1 MPAFIL
7 SLVFLFVCLYGYYL
21 GVRPSRLE
29 REIRKTKSDYTCFNC
44 KKKIDINDLKC
55 SDCDFVTIYG
65 KRRKKYIIIF
75 PIIIGYLFVL
85 VKFNKT
91 GMFV

>member
-7 SLVFLFVCLYGYYL
+7 SLAFLFICLYGYYL
-21 GVRPSRLE
+21 SIRPSKLE
-29 REIRKTKSDYTCFNC
+29 SEIRKTKSDYECFKC

-55 SDCDFVTIYG
+55 SGCGFITIYG
-65 KRRKKYIIIF
+65 KRRKKFIVIF
-75 PIIIGYLFVL
+75 PILLGYLFVL
-85 VKFNKT
+85 IKFNKN

>member
-1 MPAFIL
+1 MLGLTL

-29 REIRKTKSDYTCFNC
+29 REIRKTKSDYECFKC

-55 SDCDFVTIYG
+55 SGCGFVTIYG
-65 KRRKKYIIIF
+65 KRKKKYILVF
-75 PIIIGYLFVL
+75 PIIIIYLFVL
-85 VKFNKT
+85 VKFDKT
-91 GMFV
+91 GMLI

>member
-1 MPAFIL
+1 MAGFIL

-29 REIRKTKSDYTCFNC
+29 REIRKTKSDYECFKC

-55 SDCDFVTIYG
+55 SGCGFVTIYG
-65 KRRKKYIIIF
+65 KRKKKYILIF
-75 PIIIGYLFVL
+75 PIIIIYLFVL
-85 VKFNKT
+85 IKFSKT
-91 GMFV
+91 GMFI

>member
-1 MPAFIL
+1 MAGFIL

-29 REIRKTKSDYTCFNC
+29 REIRKTKSDYECFKC

-55 SDCDFVTIYG
+55 SGCGFVTIYG
-65 KRRKKYIIIF
+65 KRKKKYILVF
-75 PIIIGYLFVL
+75 PIIIIYLFVL
-85 VKFNKT
+85 VKFDKT
-91 GMFV
+91 GMLI